1 MRTIKYLLIACI
13 FLNITLVFC
22 NIFSPT
28 WAVQQINLWL
38 EAPVPTDRLISQEAQ
53 KNTVPITINGE
64 VKAIIEVERSK

>member
-1 MRTIKYLLIACI
+1 M
-13 FLNITLVFC
+13 FC

-28 WAVQQINLWL
+28 WAVQQINLLL
-38 EAPVPTDRLISQEAQ
+38 ESPLPTDRLISQEAQ